1 MNRELYQFAEELRNK
16 KIYTKNNPKIV
27 SLLYRNRDKL
37 EDILK
42 EISALG
48 IDSDVFIDKIYKRSK
63 NAFVSMVI
71 RYKAIKE
78 RIQELKDRFGEKV
91 GEVVLEMPILL
102 YGRGSIDNIIARAV
116 PYRLRKIQWLEET
129 YGIRVNEKSQ
139 VLNLSM
145 KSIVEKI
152 NMLKYYG
159 LDPREYPIRLIYSNE
174 RIEWIFDLIR
184 RIYGIPHHEVVEY
197 CRKNFGKSFID
208 KMILDYSRVKQR
220 YELLNSLVNDPDEF
234 LSNHIK
240 YLTSKID
247 PNDYISRVL
256 NPKESNNNDRIRK
269 RGIDYIRELG
279 LKVDTSKFTKISY
292 EELLNKLEILESI
305 GYKKEEVLTK
315 HNYIL
320 KFSSETLKERIQNL
334 TERGEPIS
342 LNRLYNFRH

>member
-1 MNRELYQFAEELRNK
+1 MNRELDQFAEELRIR
-16 KIYTKNNPKIV
+16 KIYTGNNPKIV

-48 IDSDVFIDKIYKRSK
+48 IDSDRFIDEIYKKSK
-63 NAFVSMVI
+63 DAFVSMVI

-91 GEVVLEMPILL
+91 GEVVLETPILL
-102 YGRGSIDNIIARAV
+102 YGRGNIDNIIARAV

-129 YGIRVNEKSQ
+129 YGIRVSEKSQ

-152 NMLKYYG
+152 KMLKHYG
-159 LDPREYPIRLIYSNE
+159 LDPREYPTRLIYSNE
-174 RIEWIFDLIR
+174 KIEWIFDLIK
-184 RIYGIPHHEVVEY
+184 RIYGISHHEVVEY

-208 KMILDYSRVKQR
+208 KVILDYSRVKQR
-220 YELLNSLVNDPDEF
+220 YEMLNSLVKDPDEF
-234 LSNHIK
+234 LSNNIK

-247 PNDYISRVL
+247 PKDYISRIL
-256 NPKESNNNDRIRK
+256 SPKENNNNYRIK
-269 RGIDYIRELG
+269 KKGIDYIRELG
-279 LKVDTSKFTKISY
+279 LNVDTSKFTKMSY
-292 EELLNKLEILESI
+292 EELLNKLEILEDI

-320 KFSSETLKERIQNL
+320 KFSSETLKQRIQNL
-334 TERGEPIS
+334 IERGEPIS